1 MSLSF
6 DDRLLGEKVNN
17 YCSSSEDEGED
28 GEGDEE
34 PSSQVLPEPGASS
47 IPQPDFSNHPQTGP
61 KGVLS
66 DYKQYKALER
76 LKEAQKEQ
84 ELIEAAK
91 KNTLT
96 SQTHVC
102 FNIVSSEFEVLES
115 LDDDDEFIAMYRQN
129 RMREL
134 KMSLERLPVFGTV
147 YTLTSS
153 NFVQEIDSTDPSVTV
168 VVHIYEP
175 DNSAC
180 RKVNDYLET
189 LCTEYPHV
197 RFCRI
202 QASNAHLSYQFSRSG
217 VPAIVVYKRG
227 EVIGNML
234 RIDRDLGNEFYASD
248 LENFLVDHSC
258 KHAFWLT
265 ADRSGVLWGE
275 MAQLGQLGSIPA
287 LVLPSGGTPV
297 RHRKGAT
304 TEQFFIVSAK
314 CELPCFEFSPE
325 SHRNRACGGEIAQ
338 RLERERTDRKV
349 RGSNTT
355 SASRLP
361 LSRLG
366 QPGSIPALVLPSGGM
381 AARHRKG
388 ATAERFFLRA
398 LSWRELGK
406 CVLVGQ
412 RWLDDPFQEV
422 RKYSYYK
429 ISVENSSTKKDQRQ
443 ERYRSQRIFCRKK

>member
-17 YCSSSEDEGED
+17 YCSSSEDEGQD

-34 PSSQVLPEPGASS
+34 PSSQMLPEPGASS
-47 IPQPDFSNHPQTGP
+47 IPQPGFSKQPQTGP

-76 LKEAQKEQ
+76 LKEEQKEQ

-91 KNTLT
+91 KNTLI
-96 SQTHVC
+96 SQTHAEECVTKMQDLA
-102 FNIVSSEFEVLES
+102 VSDVLES
-115 LDDDDEFIAMYRQN
+115 LDDDDEFIALYRQN

-134 KMSLERLPVFGTV
+134 KMALERLPVFGTV

-248 LENFLVDHSC
+248 LENFLVERG
-258 KHAFWLT
+258 F
-265 ADRSGVLWGE
+265 
-275 MAQLGQLGSIPA
+275 
-287 LVLPSGGTPV
+287 LPDKTIGMLLN
-297 RHRKGAT
+297 A
-304 TEQFFIVSAK
+304 
-314 CELPCFEFSPE
+314 
-325 SHRNRACGGEIAQ
+325 
-338 RLERERTDRKV
+338 RLNAAAPRT
-349 RGSNTT
+349 S
-355 SASRLP
+355 
-361 LSRLG
+361 
-366 QPGSIPALVLPSGGM
+366 
-381 AARHRKG
+381 
-388 ATAERFFLRA
+388 
-398 LSWRELGK
+398 
-406 CVLVGQ
+406 
-412 RWLDDPFQEV
+412 
-422 RKYSYYK
+422 
-429 ISVENSSTKKDQRQ
+429 
-443 ERYRSQRIFCRKK
+443 